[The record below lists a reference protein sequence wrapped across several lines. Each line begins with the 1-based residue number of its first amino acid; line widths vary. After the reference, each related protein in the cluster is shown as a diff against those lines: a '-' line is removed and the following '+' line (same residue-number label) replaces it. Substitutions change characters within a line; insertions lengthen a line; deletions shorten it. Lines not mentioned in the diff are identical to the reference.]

1 MLALKLALSL
11 NSSKYPSSS
20 AWSPTDETSLE
31 AWYQKDTL
39 ISTVDGKVSVWGDS
53 SGNNIEMRQDT
64 AGNRPSFSSGVLTFD
79 NAASTFLTSVGQ
91 ISLSGDFT
99 IGAKLKPDTNV
110 GVIVADITATGE
122 FLRFN
127 NTTNL
132 RIKVDNGANTDIPK
146 DSGDYLEEAY
156 MVLTRSSGTLTLYWK
171 GVAQSTTRELTGTAD
186 IDAIGARRPQNNP
199 FDGEMSEIQI
209 YSSSSAT
216 LTANVNDRLAS
227 LMP

>member
-1 MLALKLALSL
+1 M
-11 NSSKYPSSS
+11 
-20 AWSPTDETSLE
+20 
-31 AWYQKDTL
+31 
-39 ISTVDGKVSVWGDS
+39 VSVWGDS

>member
-1 MLALKLALSL
+1 MLSL
-11 NSSKYPSSS
+11 KQGLSLSSISKGSSAA
-20 AWSPTDETSLE
+20 AWSPSDETSLE
-31 AWYQKDTL
+31 GWWKKDTL
-39 ISTVDGKVSVWGDS
+39 ISTVDGKVSIWGDS

-64 AGNRPSFSSGVLTFD
+64 VGNRPSFSSGVLTFD

-99 IGAKLKPDTNV
+99 VGAKLKPE
-110 GVIVADITATGE
+110 GIGCIVADITEIGE

-127 NTTNL
+127 TSSNL
-132 RIKVDNGANTDIPK
+132 RIKVDNGANTDILK

-186 IDAIGARRPQNNP
+186 IDAIGARKPQNNP

-209 YSSSSAT
+209 YSSSNAT
-216 LTANVNDRLAS
+216 LTANVNAWLLT

>member
-1 MLALKLALSL
+1 MLALKQGLSL
-11 NSSKYPSSS
+11 NSSNYPSGS
-20 AWSPTDETSLE
+20 AWSPSDETSLE
-31 AWYQKDTL
+31 GWWKKDTL
-39 ISTVDGKVSVWGDS
+39 ITTVDGKVSEWGDS
-53 SGNNIEMRQDT
+53 SGNSINMRQT
-64 AGNRPSFSSGVLTFD
+64 TVGNRPSFSSGVLTFD
-79 NAASTFLTSVGQ
+79 NAATNFLESTGQ

-99 IGAKLKPDTNV
+99 VGAKLKPDTNV
-110 GVIVADITATGE
+110 GVVVADITATGE

-127 NTTNL
+127 NTSNL

-156 MVLTRSSGTLTLYWK
+156 MVLTRKDSVLTLHWK

-186 IDAIGARRPQNNP
+186 IDAIGARKPQNNP
-199 FDGEMSEIQI
+199 FDGEMSEIQV

-216 LTANVNDRLAS
+216 LTANVNAWLLN

>member
-1 MLALKLALSL
+1 MLSL
-11 NSSKYPSSS
+11 KQGLSLSSIKGGSAA

-79 NAASTFLTSVGQ
+79 NAATNYLQTSGQ

-99 IGAKLKPDTNV
+99 IGAKLKPDTNI
-110 GVIVADITATGE
+110 GVVVADLTETGE
-122 FLRFN
+122 FIRFN
-127 NTTNL
+127 TSSNL
-132 RIKVDNGANTDIPK
+132 RVKVDNGSNTDIPK
-146 DSGDYLEEAY
+146 DSGDFLEEAY

-186 IDAIGARRPQNNP
+186 VDGIGARKPSNNP

>member
-11 NSSKYPSSS
+11 NSSKYPFSS
-20 AWSPTDETSLE
+20 AWSPSDETSLE
-31 AWYQKDTL
+31 GWWKKNTGVTTA
-39 ISTVDGKVSVWGDS
+39 DGKVTAWGDE
-53 SGNNIEMRQDT
+53 SGNGITMRQAT
-64 AGNRPSFSSGVLTFD
+64 AGNRPSFSDGVLTFD
-79 NAASTFLTSVGQ
+79 NAATNFLESTGQ

-99 IGAKLKPDTNV
+99 IAAKLKPDTNV
-110 GVIVADITATGE
+110 GVVVADITASGE
-122 FLRFN
+122 FVRFN
-127 NTTNL
+127 TSSSL
-132 RIKVDNGANTDIPK
+132 RVRVDSGANTDIPK

-156 MVLTRSSGTLTLYWK
+156 MVLTRADGTLTLYWK

-186 IDAIGARRPQNNP
+186 IDAIGARKPSNNP

-216 LTANVNDRLAS
+216 LTANVNAWLLN